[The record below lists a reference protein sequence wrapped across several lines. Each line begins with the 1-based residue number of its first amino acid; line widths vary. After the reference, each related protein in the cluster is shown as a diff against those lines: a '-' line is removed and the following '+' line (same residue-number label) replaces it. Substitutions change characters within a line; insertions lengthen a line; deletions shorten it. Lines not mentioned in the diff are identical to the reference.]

1 MDFAL
6 RIAKTSRFLIGTR
19 WRFTDKNVSKKEYA
33 LWLKRE
39 LQNMGPTYIKIG
51 QFISTRKDIF
61 DKELVSELCDLQDN
75 VDVPFVDATPIF
87 KASSGLRALAR
98 THSLQ
103 IAITPIAQAS
113 IGQVHLATVT
123 KTGVTGE
130 KSQRVLA
137 LKVRRPDVKR
147 DIAIDLTI
155 LKSIVNVLNMIPT
168 RIPNLEETKELL
180 LDFEMFL
187 IEETDYEN
195 ELRNWKMLRSGSAFN
210 DNSGIVL
217 PFLREDLCCS
227 EVVAMDFVESKRIR
241 DVKDTMSLI
250 DRKLLASKLMDS
262 LVQQLVVDCTCH
274 CDLHSGNIGILSDGR
289 VIFYDM
295 GNIITLDQK
304 TRNKLKR
311 LLFDIINDNLDD
323 AVATMKTVE
332 ILFEVRDDAMAY
344 KLLQSYATYI
354 RTVDPNVLI
363 QAASSFGN
371 GNGNN
376 GINEKLPIKFKG
388 TVFRIVRVFGLLEGI
403 CKDLD
408 PSFSYE
414 PIFAKYMQIL
424 GGDGDYLTLK
434 ALSDIRKIARYIL
447 SIEK

>member
-1 MDFAL
+1 
-6 RIAKTSRFLIGTR
+6 
-19 WRFTDKNVSKKEYA
+19 
-33 LWLKRE
+33 
-39 LQNMGPTYIKIG
+39 
-51 QFISTRKDIF
+51 
-61 DKELVSELCDLQDN
+61 
-75 VDVPFVDATPIF
+75 
-87 KASSGLRALAR
+87 
-98 THSLQ
+98 
-103 IAITPIAQAS
+103 
-113 IGQVHLATVT
+113 
-123 KTGVTGE
+123 
-130 KSQRVLA
+130 
-137 LKVRRPDVKR
+137 
-147 DIAIDLTI
+147 
-155 LKSIVNVLNMIPT
+155 
-168 RIPNLEETKELL
+168 
-180 LDFEMFL
+180 
-187 IEETDYEN
+187 
-195 ELRNWKMLRSGSAFN
+195 
-210 DNSGIVL
+210 
-217 PFLREDLCCS
+217 
-227 EVVAMDFVESKRIR
+227 
-241 DVKDTMSLI
+241 
-250 DRKLLASKLMDS
+250 
-262 LVQQLVVDCTCH
+262 
-274 CDLHSGNIGILSDGR
+274 
-289 VIFYDM
+289 M